1 MPKLEAIPLPLSC
14 PTFVKMDP
22 AARAASEG
30 ATNVYSK
37 MTCDQLKT
45 ICTERKLNVKKS
57 TKKPDRIAILVAHDE
72 MTKTM
77 TEDAMKHMLKK
88 PASSDKTTK
97 TSGCVPRLVNV
108 LFLDEFANEF
118 ALLGDYQTFFFKYSL
133 LANTHHHRR
142 RLNATR
148 NG

>member
-88 PASSDKTTK
+88 RASSDKTTK

-108 LFLDEFANEF
+108 LF
-118 ALLGDYQTFFFKYSL
+118 GSL
-133 LANTHHHRR
+133 LCDAKKSARGTISVNVIKVV
-142 RLNATR
+142 LIQCCVATIFP
-148 NG
+148 